1 MSHSPRQSVT
11 AAELLKLLKTYPR
24 RWFIP
29 VVACSVLA
37 AAYALVR
44 PAIWEASQALTV
56 RDEAAGGERPGK
68 FHLVDDMKTV
78 QETILELSKSH
89 SVLAASLKEAGPP
102 DNRQDDSSW
111 PTDHDVT
118 ALQGAVKLSPPHG
131 AEFGK
136 TEVFY
141 LQVQSKERQRA
152 IALAAAVSNQLK
164 HRFDDL
170 RDSKAQSMVNELT
183 KSVTLAQAELKTASE
198 QLTHMDAEVG
208 SDLGELRT
216 LADAT
221 VGDSP
226 LRRSM
231 TEMETELR
239 VAAAANNANKELLHL
254 LQQSQ
259 ADPKPLLAA
268 PSRLLEAQPA
278 LRKLK
283 ESLVDA
289 QVHTAQ
295 LLGNLDPHHPQVQAA
310 KNAEEEIARQIRAE
324 VKDAIGSL
332 TMDLNLSADRCA
344 TLEKQLAAAKQRLDR
359 LAAIRADYANLVAE
373 VHRRSD
379 TLKTA
384 ENQLAEASASQAS
397 AHAASLISQ
406 IDAPETGPS
415 PIGLGNTAIVFLG
428 VLGGVLLATGILF
441 LTVPSLQPQLHS
453 FKDAL
458 HAITLHP
465 TSATGGYT
473 PAAANGNSSRGRKH
487 AQMTSGLS
495 LEEATA
501 ASSNGNGVDYGR
513 RRTDRRD

>member
-11 AAELLKLLKTYPR
+11 AADLLKLLKTYPH

-29 VVACSVLA
+29 VVACSLVA
-37 AAYALVR
+37 AAYTLVR
-44 PAIWEASQALTV
+44 PSVWEASQALTV

-89 SVLAASLKEAGPP
+89 SVLAATLKQVGPP
-102 DNRQDDSSW
+102 DNREDLSNW
-111 PTDHDVT
+111 PSDRDIT

-141 LQVQSKERQRA
+141 LQVQNANRQRA
-152 IALAAAVSNQLK
+152 VALAAALSNQLK
-164 HRFDDL
+164 QRFDDL

-183 KSVTLAQAELKTASE
+183 KTVTLAQAELKSASE
-198 QLTHMDAEVG
+198 QLTHLDAEVG

-216 LADAT
+216 LADAST
-221 VGDSP
+221 GDSP
-226 LRRSM
+226 LRRSI

-239 VAAAANNANKELLHL
+239 VASATNNANQELLHL
-254 LQQSQ
+254 LQQSLV
-259 ADPKPLLAA
+259 DPKPLLAA

-289 QVHTAQ
+289 QLRTAQ
-295 LLGNLDPHHPQVQAA
+295 LLGNLDPRHPQVVAA
-310 KNAEEEIARQIRAE
+310 KTAEEEIARQVRAE
-324 VKDAIGSL
+324 VNDAIGGV
-332 TMDLNLSADRCA
+332 TMDLHLSADRCA
-344 TLEKQLAAAKQRLDR
+344 TLEKQLATAKQRLDH

-373 VHRRSD
+373 VHRRTD

-384 ENQLAEASASQAS
+384 ENQLSEASASQAS

-406 IDAPETGPS
+406 IDSPETGPS
-415 PIGLGNTAIVFLG
+415 PIGLGNSTIVSLG
-428 VLGGVLLATGILF
+428 VLCGILSAAGILF
-441 LTVPSLQPQLHS
+441 LTAPSLQPHSKAVEEASAAIILHS
-453 FKDAL
+453 PIGVAGQG
-458 HAITLHP
+458 
-465 TSATGGYT
+465 SAVGSGK
-473 PAAANGNSSRGRKH
+473 SSRKH

-495 LEEATA
+495 LEEVTVAG
-501 ASSNGNGVDYGR
+501 SNGNGTLYGR
-513 RRTDRRD
+513 RRTDRGQ